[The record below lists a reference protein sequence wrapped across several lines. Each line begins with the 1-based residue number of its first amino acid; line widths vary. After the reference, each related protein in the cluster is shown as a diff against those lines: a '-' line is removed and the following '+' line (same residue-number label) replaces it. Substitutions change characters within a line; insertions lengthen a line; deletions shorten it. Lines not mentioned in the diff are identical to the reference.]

1 MDRLYTI
8 ISECYADTIYNN
20 NYRYHSSLQANGNSS
35 YMVIPVSGNAIEV
48 PAFALRNFM
57 EYVIQK
63 GSLDNMVVCLM
74 DSGVVTT
81 YASMPSKIQD
91 ALSLPYSTIRSFR
104 TERMLKIIT
113 GSSPNDYYYGTQ
125 GMLLNHDF
133 LPVMMMSW
141 LLEKMGEAEEGKETT
156 GTKYKLVRP
165 ILRIA
170 PEVINKSDALKRYI
184 VNKIMPTSL
193 EGTIRSPRMLGLRA
207 EQPRMRV
214 RVEIDQNPFLVRK
227 TAMPSISTTNQE
239 LLDIALENL
248 DEIVQ

>member
-1 MDRLYTI
+1 MDRLHTI
-8 ISECYADTIYNN
+8 ISECYADTTYNN
-20 NYRYHSSLQANGNSS
+20 NHRYHSSVRADGNSS
-35 YMVIPVSGNAIEV
+35 YMVIPVGGNATEV
-48 PAFALRNFM
+48 PAFALRDFM
-57 EYVIQK
+57 EYVIRK
-63 GSLDNMVVCLM
+63 GSLDNMVVCLT
-74 DSGVVTT
+74 DSGVITT

-91 ALSLPYSTIRSFR
+91 ALSLPYSTIGSFR

-141 LLEKMGEAEEGKETT
+141 LLEKMEEVKETP

-170 PEVINKSDALKRYI
+170 PEVINKSDALRRYI

-193 EGTIRSPRMLGLRA
+193 EGTVRSPRMLGLRT
-207 EQPRMRV
+207 EQPCMRV

-227 TAMPSISTTNQE
+227 TAVPSISTTNQE
-239 LLDIALENL
+239 LLDIALGNL